1 MLNRYALTVVD
12 PMKVGIL
19 VHAGASSL
27 CPGVPCDRTSWSEID
42 YQLCGVHL
50 NRRWGVTLD
59 VERQECELTNSFGW
73 ARSGVGTA
81 SQPTR
86 CR

>member
-19 VHAGASSL
+19 VHAAARSP
-27 CPGVPCDRTSWSEID
+27 CPGLACDRTSWSEID
-42 YQLCGVHL
+42 YQLSGVHL
-50 NRRWGVTLD
+50 NRRWGVRSD

-73 ARSGVGTA
+73 ARSGVRTA
-81 SQPTR
+81 SLAD
-86 CR
+86 